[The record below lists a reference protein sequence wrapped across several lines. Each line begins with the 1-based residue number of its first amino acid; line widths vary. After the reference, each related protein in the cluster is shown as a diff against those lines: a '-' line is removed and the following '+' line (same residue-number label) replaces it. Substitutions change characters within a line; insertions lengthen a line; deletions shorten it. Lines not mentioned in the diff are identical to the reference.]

1 MILASEMSVPRHA
14 GKKARGGFTLI
25 ELLVVIAIIAIL
37 AAMLLPALSS
47 AKERALRANC
57 ISNLRQ
63 LGVGIFMY
71 AADNKDQLPS
81 IKFRNANSWYPYEMT
96 RFSGANTYDP
106 AFGFENLGYLW
117 ESKNIQAPK
126 VFYCPSN
133 KGVNSQNPVYTYE
146 YYNTS
151 AASWPFGV
159 SATDDNL
166 RSGYSYF
173 PQGITLERIVVPNGI
188 GPKDVPKLPDP
199 SPNGK
204 IMLKPHKQSEVDA
217 KRSMVVDLV
226 QTSTQS
232 LSHRDGRKPAG
243 LEALFGDGHVVWQ
256 GINRNPAAFNDQVW
270 SNIGNDGDSYRYV
283 MSLWQP

>member
-1 MILASEMSVPRHA
+1 MTNPMKTLTGRQS
-14 GKKARGGFTLI
+14 ARKFITGFTLI

-37 AAMLLPALSS
+37 AAMLLPALSN

-71 AADNKDQLPS
+71 SSDHRDQLPS
-81 IKFRNANSWYPYEMT
+81 VKFRDLNSWYPYEMA
-96 RFSGANTYDP
+96 RFSGANTFDVN
-106 AFGFENLGYLW
+106 FGFENLGYLW
-117 ESKNIQAPK
+117 EAKLIEAPK

-133 KGVNSQNPVYTYE
+133 KKLGNSDYTYD
-146 YYNTS
+146 YYVSPTAN
-151 AASWPFGV
+151 WPFGQ

-173 PQGITLERIVVPNGI
+173 PQSKTLENVVVPYGF
-188 GPKDVPKLPDP
+188 GPQQLPKIPAVSPLGNSMLLP
-199 SPNGK
+199 
-204 IMLKPHKQSEVDA
+204 LKQSDVDA

-226 QTSTQS
+226 QTSTDS
-232 LSHRDGRKPAG
+232 LTHRDSGKPAG
-243 LEALFGDGHVVWQ
+243 LEACFGDSHVIWQ
-256 GINRNPAAFNDQVW
+256 GIKRNPTPFNNQLW
-270 SNIGNDGDSYRYV
+270 SNIGNDGPSYRYV